1 EVDVVFVTGDAYV
14 DHPSFAAA
22 LLARVLEADGFRV
35 GILAQPDW
43 HSAQPWT
50 TFGQPVLAF
59 CVSAGNMDSMI
70 NHYTA
75 NRKVRNEDAYSP
87 NGKIGLRPDRATL
100 SYCQRAREAY
110 SGCTVIAGG
119 VEASLRRLAHYDY
132 WSDKVKRSMV
142 LDSKADLL
150 VYGMGETPLLQI
162 LQRLRN
168 GEPVSEIRNVRG
180 TAYRL
185 KQTEDL
191 PEETETT
198 IHLPTHEEVEE
209 DKSKFSKMTRIIY
222 ENLNPYLGVT
232 LVQEHA
238 LEAVVVNPPSFPLQQ
253 SEMDKIYALP
263 FTRKPH
269 PIYSNAKIP
278 AWEMIKD
285 SVQIHRGCFGGCSFC
300 SLSAHQGKFIQ
311 SRSRESIVTEINQ
324 IAAQPEFHG
333 VISDL
338 GGPSANMF
346 SLGCQNAEAQ
356 NVCRKT
362 TCLTPEPCPNLN
374 TDHSE
379 LIELLRAVR
388 NIPAVKQV
396 FVASGVRTDL
406 ALLDESYIK
415 ELVEHHIGGHLKT
428 APEHTNATVLKLMNK
443 PPIDSYDQFC
453 SIFASISAN
462 AGKEQYLVP
471 YLMAGF
477 PGTTLK
483 MMVETALYLKKH
495 GIRSEQ
501 VQEFIPGPFELASSI
516 YYTGINPLDGQPV
529 YVPKKLRERRLQK
542 ALLMYDDPNNYHDIK
557 SALHEA
563 GRDDLIGNSPDCLIP
578 PYPPKSLALRRS
590 SKVKR
595 LQKQNEMD
603 KKIKTERRQK
613 FELEFQKQNKTESRD
628 RTENRSNFQNRDRF
642 EDRERPQHRDRFEN
656 RERPQH
662 RDHFENRERPQNR
675 DRFENRE
682 RPQHRDR
689 FENRERPQNRNNFE
703 NRERPQH
710 RDRFENRERPQH
722 RDRFE
727 NRERPQHRNNFEN
740 RERPQHRNNFEN
752 RERPQNRNNFEN
764 RERPQNRDRNQSR
777 DRFENSER
785 PQNRDRFE
793 NRDRNQNR
801 DRFENRNRNQN
812 YNPAE
817 NRNRIQKYDDKETV
831 PKNDRQSFPKE
842 SSENQQKQEH
852 RKPFQKRPVKNFK
865 NNSHSNNKNTD
876 IPNSH
881 RSRKNP
887 Q

>member
-1 EVDVVFVTGDAYV
+1 MSLLEPLPMTRDEMLLRGWSGVDVVFVTGDAYV

-43 HSAQPWT
+43 RSAQAWT
-50 TFGQPVLAF
+50 TFGRPELAF

-87 NGKIGLRPDRATL
+87 NGQIGLRPDRATL

-110 SGCTVIAGG
+110 SDCTVIAGG

-162 LQRLRN
+162 LRRLRN
-168 GEPVSEIRNVRG
+168 GEPVSEIRNIRG

-209 DKSKFSKMTRIIY
+209 DRSKFSKMTRMIY

-253 SEMDKIYALP
+253 SEMDKIYTLP

-269 PIYSNAKIP
+269 PVYSNAKIP
-278 AWEMIKD
+278 AWEMIKN

-300 SLSAHQGKFIQ
+300 SLTAHQGKFIQ
-311 SRSRESIVTEINQ
+311 SRSRESVVTEINQ
-324 IAAQPEFHG
+324 IAAQQEFRG
-333 VISDL
+333 IISDL

-356 NVCRKT
+356 NICRKIS
-362 TCLTPEPCPNLN
+362 CLTPEPCPNLN

-379 LIELLRAVR
+379 LIELLRTVR

-396 FVASGVRTDL
+396 FIASGIRTDL
-406 ALLDESYIK
+406 ALLDTRYIK
-415 ELVEHHIGGHLKT
+415 EIAEHHIGGHLKT
-428 APEHTNATVLKLMNK
+428 APEHTDITVLKLMNK
-443 PPIDSYDQFC
+443 PPIDNYDQFC
-453 SIFASISAN
+453 SIFKNISAN

-483 MMVETALYLKKH
+483 MMVETAVYLKKH

-501 VQEFIPGPFELASSI
+501 VQEFIPGPFELATSI

-529 YVPKKLRERRLQK
+529 YVPKKFRERRLQK

-557 SALHEA
+557 SALHET
-563 GRDDLIGNSPDCLIP
+563 GRNDLIGNSPDCLIP
-578 PYPPKSLALRRS
+578 PYPSKSLALRRS

-595 LQKQNEMD
+595 LQKQNERD
-603 KKIKTERRQK
+603 KKIKIERRQK
-613 FELEFQKQNKTESRD
+613 FEQEFQNRKPIQNRERFD
-628 RTENRSNFQNRDRF
+628 NRERFENRERPQNRERFENRERPQNRERFENRERPQNRERFENRERTQNRERFENRERTQNRERFENRERTQNRDRF
-642 EDRERPQHRDRFEN
+642 ENRDRPQHRDRFEN
-656 RERPQH
+656 RDRPQH
-662 RDHFENRERPQNR
+662 H
-675 DRFENRE
+675 
-682 RPQHRDR
+682 
-689 FENRERPQNRNNFE
+689 
-703 NRERPQH
+703 
-710 RDRFENRERPQH
+710 
-722 RDRFE
+722 
-727 NRERPQHRNNFEN
+727 
-740 RERPQHRNNFEN
+740 
-752 RERPQNRNNFEN
+752 
-764 RERPQNRDRNQSR
+764 
-777 DRFENSER
+777 
-785 PQNRDRFE
+785 DRFE
-793 NRDRNQNR
+793 NRDRPQYRDRSENHERPQNR
-801 DRFENRNRNQN
+801 
-812 YNPAE
+812 
-817 NRNRIQKYDDKETV
+817 
-831 PKNDRQSFPKE
+831 
-842 SSENQQKQEH
+842 
-852 RKPFQKRPVKNFK
+852 
-865 NNSHSNNKNTD
+865 
-876 IPNSH
+876 
-881 RSRKNP
+881 
-887 Q
+887 

>member
-1 EVDVVFVTGDAYV
+1 MSSLQPLPMTRDEMLARGWDEVDVVFVTGDAYV

-22 LLARVLEADGFRV
+22 LLARILEADGFRV
-35 GILAQPDW
+35 AVLAQPDW
-43 HSAQPWT
+43 HSAQSWT
-50 TFGQPVLAF
+50 TFGKPKLAF

-75 NRKVRNEDAYSP
+75 NRKIRNEDAYSP
-87 NGKIGLRPDRATL
+87 NGLIGLRPDRATL

-110 SGCTVIAGG
+110 SDCTVIAGG

-162 LQRLRN
+162 LRRLRN
-168 GEPVSEIRNVRG
+168 GEPVSEIRNIRG

-185 KQTEDL
+185 KQMEDL

-253 SEMDKIYALP
+253 SEMDKTYALP

-269 PIYSNAKIP
+269 PVYGNAKIP
-278 AWEMIKD
+278 AWEMIKN

-300 SLSAHQGKFIQ
+300 SLAAHQGKFIQ
-311 SRSRESIVTEINQ
+311 SRSRESVITEINQ
-324 IAAQPEFHG
+324 IAAQPEFRG
-333 VISDL
+333 IISDL

-346 SLGCQNAEAQ
+346 SLGCRNAEAQ

-362 TCLTPEPCPNLN
+362 SCLMPEPCPNLN

-396 FVASGVRTDL
+396 FIASGVRTDL
-406 ALLDESYIK
+406 ALLDKRYIE

-428 APEHTNATVLKLMNK
+428 APEHTDTTVLRLMNK

-453 SIFASISAN
+453 SIFATISAN

-483 MMVETALYLKKH
+483 MMIETAVYLKKH

-501 VQEFIPGPFELASSI
+501 VQEFIPAPFELATSM

-529 YVPKKLRERRLQK
+529 FVQKKFRERRLQK

-557 SALHEA
+557 SALREA
-563 GRDDLIGNSPDCLIP
+563 GRNDLIGNSPDCLIP

-595 LQKQNEMD
+595 LQKQNEQD
-603 KKIKTERRQK
+603 KKIRTERRQK
-613 FELEFQKQNKTESRD
+613 FEQESQKQNKTESRS
-628 RTENRSNFQNRDRF
+628 RTENRNNFHHRDRVENRD
-642 EDRERPQHRDRFEN
+642 RPQHRDRF
-656 RERPQH
+656 
-662 RDHFENRERPQNR
+662 
-675 DRFENRE
+675 
-682 RPQHRDR
+682 
-689 FENRERPQNRNNFE
+689 
-703 NRERPQH
+703 
-710 RDRFENRERPQH
+710 
-722 RDRFE
+722 
-727 NRERPQHRNNFEN
+727 
-740 RERPQHRNNFEN
+740 
-752 RERPQNRNNFEN
+752 
-764 RERPQNRDRNQSR
+764 
-777 DRFENSER
+777 
-785 PQNRDRFE
+785 
-793 NRDRNQNR
+793 
-801 DRFENRNRNQN
+801 
-812 YNPAE
+812 E

-831 PKNDRQSFPKE
+831 PKNDQQSFPKE
-842 SSENQQKQEH
+842 SSENRQKQEH

-865 NNSHSNNKNTD
+865 NNRQNKTSPLPNT
-876 IPNSH
+876 NH
-881 RSRKNP
+881 SRKNH